1 MMKEVKHILSIKP
14 FSRTE
19 IERVFEISEEM
30 EAVAFGKHKLDI
42 LKEKVMAVLF
52 FQPSTRTRL
61 SFETAMQR
69 LGGSVT
75 GFADSEQ
82 SRAGGKTQ
90 ETLKDTAKVIQG
102 YADVAVIRHHIDFAA
117 DEFASHSSIPVING
131 GDGFN
136 EHPTQ
141 AILDL
146 YTIKKEFGRIDRTNI
161 LIWGHMGLR
170 SFHSLCFAL
179 AKFDRVF
186 VYLYSPEELR
196 TPEAI
201 RKEYDKMGLKYR
213 EIDEVS
219 GILDRIDVFYLG
231 QVRRGRDIETEKKFV
246 LDCEKLEKAKREA
259 IVLHPLPRTDEL
271 PKEVDDSPHA
281 RYFVQ
286 SDYGLVTRMALLS
299 YIFNGK

>member
-1 MMKEVKHILSIKP
+1 MELKHILSIKP
-14 FSRTE
+14 FSRKD
-19 IERVFEISEEM
+19 IERIFEISNEM
-30 EAVAFGKHKLDI
+30 ESIAFEKRKLDI
-42 LKEKVMAVLF
+42 LKDKVMAVLF

-69 LGGSVT
+69 LGGSVI
-75 GFADSEQ
+75 GFADPEQ
-82 SRAGGKTQ
+82 SRAGGQTQ

-102 YADVAVIRHHIDFAA
+102 YADVAVIRHHVDFAA
-117 DEFASHSSIPVING
+117 DEFARHSNIPVING

-146 YTIKKEFGRIDRTNI
+146 YTIKKEFGRIDKINV

-170 SFHSLCFAL
+170 AFHSLCFAL
-179 AKFDRVF
+179 AKFDAVS

-201 RKEYDKMGLKYR
+201 KKEYERMGLRYH
-213 EIDEVS
+213 EVDEVDR
-219 GILDRIDVFYLG
+219 ILDRIDVFYLG
-231 QVRRGRDIETEKKFV
+231 QVRRGRDLVTEKKYV
-246 LDCEKLEKAKREA
+246 LDCEKLRKAKKEA

-271 PKEVDDSPHA
+271 PEEVDDTPHA
-281 RYFVQ
+281 KYFIQ
-286 SDYGLVTRMALLS
+286 SDYGLVTRMALLN
-299 YIFNGK
+299 YIFCER